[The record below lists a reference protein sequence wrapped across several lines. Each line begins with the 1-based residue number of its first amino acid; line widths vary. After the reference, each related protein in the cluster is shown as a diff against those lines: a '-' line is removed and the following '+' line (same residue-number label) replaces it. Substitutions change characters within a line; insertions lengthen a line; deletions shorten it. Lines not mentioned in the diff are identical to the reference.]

1 MTHLPSR
8 PALPAL
14 CLLCVLLSGCQL
26 FAQPPATPQP
36 GTSEP
41 NVVYGVAEGEN
52 LVMDIYRCPTPGP
65 HPALMMIHGGGWAA
79 GDKAGDRDGAV
90 NLSTKAGIVCFS
102 INYRLAPKFKY
113 PAQVLDCARA
123 VRWVRAHAAE
133 YDVDPA
139 RIGAWGGSA
148 GGHLSLMLGVMKP
161 DDFQTADDPN
171 KAFSAKVQCV
181 VDFFGPSDFS
191 GTPVVSPGAA
201 PIVANWIGAKPQGA
215 PDKYAEAGPITHVTK
230 EASPVLFV
238 HGDADALVPLSQSE
252 IMKAALDKAGVENEL
267 IVVKNGGH
275 GFPGAS
281 QADIAAAFARIAVW
295 LPAHLKPAPPAK

>member
-1 MTHLPSR
+1 MPSR
-8 PALPAL
+8 SSRLAVPAL

-36 GTSEP
+36 GPSEP

-65 HPALMMIHGGGWAA
+65 HPALMMIHGGGWAG
-79 GDKAGDRDGAV
+79 GDKAGDRGGAL

-123 VRWVRAHAAE
+123 VRWVRAHAQE

-148 GGHLSLMLGVMKP
+148 GGHLSLMLGVIKP
-161 DDFQTADDPN
+161 DEFQTPDDPN
-171 KAFSAKVQCV
+171 KALSAKVQCV
-181 VDFFGPSDFS
+181 VDFFGPSDLS
-191 GTPVVSPGAA
+191 GTPVISAGAA
-201 PIVANWIGAKPQGA
+201 AIVVNWIGAQPQDA
-215 PDKYAEAGPITHVTK
+215 PDKYADASPITHVTK
-230 EASPVLFV
+230 DAAPVIFL
-238 HGDADALVPLSQSE
+238 HGDADALVPLEQSVV
-252 IMKAALDKAGVENEL
+252 MKAALDKVGVANEL
-267 IVVKNGGH
+267 VVVKNGGH
-275 GFPGAS
+275 GFPGAT
-281 QADIAAAFARIAVW
+281 QADIGAAYARALAW
-295 LPAHLKPAPPAK
+295 LTEHLKPLLPAK

>member
-148 GGHLSLMLGVMKP
+148 GGHLSLMLGVIKP
-161 DDFQTADDPN
+161 DEFQTPDDPN
-171 KAFSAKVQCV
+171 KALSAKVRCV
-181 VDFFGPSDFS
+181 VDLFGPSDL
-191 GTPVVSPGAA
+191 TRPMEEWPPAA
-201 PIVANWIGAKPQGA
+201 PPIAYNFMASKPNEA
-215 PDKYAEAGPITHVTK
+215 PEKWAEASPITHVTK
-230 EASPVLFV
+230 DASPTLLI
-238 HGDADALVPLSQSE
+238 HGEKDELVPLQQSE
-252 IMKAALDKAGVENEL
+252 LMKAALDKVGVDNEL
-267 IVVKNGGH
+267 VVVKNAGH
-275 GFPGAS
+275 GFKGA
-281 QADIAAAFARIAVW
+281 DDGEVMKTMMHAVMW
-295 LPAHLKPAPPAK
+295 LMGHLKPRV